1 MLTIS
6 AYRGIEMQKQLT
18 WRALVIG
25 LAGLLVITASSMYVA
40 LRMGA
45 LPWPTI
51 FVTVVSMAALK
62 HCKNSTIQEINCT
75 HTIMSAGAMVAGGL
89 AFTLPGLW
97 MLDPN
102 ATISVTSMIALT
114 AVGVILGTIFTS
126 ILRKRMIEEEALPY
140 PMGTAACETLKA
152 GMAGGRD
159 AAVLFLALLAAALY
173 TALRDAAGVLPQVF
187 VLFAGSASLAP
198 LMVYNSPMALGIGV
212 IIGPVLAGVWLLGM
226 IIGHYVLVPV
236 GLATGLFADFAAATA
251 FRTNLGIGLMIG
263 TGIGV
268 LVKAVFD
275 LVKKFQSSQGSKRME
290 VGGRRLV
297 AALLA
302 MLACLVI
309 LVLFTDVTFVQGIIL
324 IIGVFLTT
332 YLSSMLTGQT
342 GINPMEI
349 FGMLV
354 LLIVNLFFKNGLTA
368 SFTIA
373 AVTAVACGLAGD
385 VMNDL
390 KSGYLLKADPQ
401 QQIVGEAIGGIVGAV
416 VSVFALLAMKAA
428 FGTFGTAELPAPQA
442 AAVSAMVGG
451 LQDPRAF
458 AIGCAIGL
466 VLFLAKV
473 PTATLGLG
481 VYLDTPISAV
491 VGLGAIVAFVLQK
504 TVGKKYGNDVL
515 SKHVGLV
522 SSGMLG
528 GEGVT
533 GVIIALI
540 SMLH

>member
-1 MLTIS
+1 M
-6 AYRGIEMQKQLT
+6 
-18 WRALVIG
+18 G
-25 LAGLLVITASSMYVA
+25 LLGLLVITASSMYVA

-89 AFTLPGLW
+89 AFTLPGMW
-97 MLDPN
+97 MIDGN
-102 ATISVTSMIALT
+102 ASMSVGSMIALT
-114 AVGVILGTIFTS
+114 VVGVVLGTLFTS
-126 ILRKRMIEEEALPY
+126 IFRKKMVEDDPLPY
-140 PMGTAACETLKA
+140 PMGVAACETLKA
-152 GMAGGRD
+152 GMAGGKG
-159 AAVLFLALLAAALY
+159 AAILFVSLAIAALY
-173 TALRDAAGVLPQVF
+173 TALRDAAGVLPQAF
-187 VLFAGSASLAP
+187 VLFAGSASAAP
-198 LMVYNSPMALGIGV
+198 LLVYDSPMALGIGA
-212 IIGPVLAGVWLLGM
+212 IIGPVLAGVWLVGM
-226 IIGHYVLVPV
+226 IVGHYLIVPI
-236 GLATGLFADFAAATA
+236 GIHAGFFADMAAATA

-268 LVKAVFD
+268 LVKAVVD
-275 LVKKFQSSQGSKRME
+275 LVTRL
-290 VGGRRLV
+290 RRNAGKSRTAVDRRKTGLLV
-297 AALLA
+297 LCLLLCVLVLLFWTDLGIGESLLLLA
-302 MLACLVI
+302 
-309 LVLFTDVTFVQGIIL
+309 
-324 IIGVFLTT
+324 GVFFAT

-354 LLIVNLFFKNGLTA
+354 LLIIHLFFKNTLNA

-390 KSGYLLKADPQ
+390 KSGYLLKADPNQ
-401 QQIVGEAIGGIVGAV
+401 QLIGEGIGGLVGAV
-416 VSVFALLAMKAA
+416 VSVFALLAMKSAY
-428 FGTFGTAELPAPQA
+428 GQFGTAALPAPQA

-451 LQDPRAF
+451 LQNVHAF
-458 AIGCAIGL
+458 AIGCVVGIIL
-466 VLFLAKV
+466 YLAKV

-491 VGLGAIVAFVLQK
+491 MGLGAILSFVLQK
-504 TVGKKYGNDVL
+504 TYGKAHGLDALNKNI
-515 SKHVGLV
+515 GLV
-522 SSGMLG
+522 SSGFLG

-533 GVIIALI
+533 GVLIALV
-540 SMLH
+540 SMLR